1 MSEELKED
9 QKKIPANIGKGDALE
24 GIENSYINERTPRF
38 NNLFSG
44 EKVIHK
50 GNAWITLGR
59 DRPADATSGYG
70 GRGDTRAAAID
81 ICVGRMGFDP
91 ASDKYGENNLG
102 SFTDGTKP
110 GDAARIY
117 ISQRADID
125 DYFGLC
131 DGSVATGRAYR
142 SAAIGMKA
150 DDIRIMARQGVKIV
164 TGRGPLQKDSNN
176 QKTNKQYG
184 IDLIAG
190 NLDEVERP
198 TTATTELLTQALSAA
213 LDLPIENKE
222 YLQPLVKGDNLRA
235 CLTEMNQS
243 IIKLSS
249 FMTQYA
255 LLQMQFNKTVA
266 TDFTTGFA
274 GPVPVVSFP
283 SINTIVMDI
292 NNTVRTF
299 SSVLVENKFLR
310 GELSRISL
318 NYIEKSGED
327 YICSRYNRTN

>member
-1 MSEELKED
+1 M
-9 QKKIPANIGKGDALE
+9 
-24 GIENSYINERTPRF
+24 
-38 NNLFSG
+38 
-44 EKVIHK
+44 
-50 GNAWITLGR
+50 
-59 DRPADATSGYG
+59 
-70 GRGDTRAAAID
+70 
-81 ICVGRMGFDP
+81 
-91 ASDKYGENNLG
+91 
-102 SFTDGTKP
+102 
-110 GDAARIY
+110 
-117 ISQRADID
+117 
-125 DYFGLC
+125 
-131 DGSVATGRAYR
+131 
-142 SAAIGMKA
+142 
-150 DDIRIMARQGVKIV
+150 
-164 TGRGPLQKDSNN
+164 
-176 QKTNKQYG
+176 
-184 IDLIAG
+184 
-190 NLDEVERP
+190 
-198 TTATTELLTQALSAA
+198 
-213 LDLPIENKE
+213 
-222 YLQPLVKGDNLRA
+222 RA